1 MAPTPEQ
8 TASADGVAL
17 MGPDERRWQRLWV
30 GPQSAGVLNIYRVR
44 IGTKVVEAVPQTEA
58 MIIYVNP
65 EAEGADEWE
74 MPQGSGVRLMVLSP
88 QGMPRTGPPQG
99 RAARLARG

>member
-1 MAPTPEQ
+1 MME
-8 TASADGVAL
+8 
-17 MGPDERRWQRLWV
+17 PDERGWQCLWV
-30 GPQSAGVLNIYRVR
+30 GPKSAGVLNIYRVR

-74 MPQGSGVRLMVLSP
+74 TPPGSGVRLMVLSL
-88 QGMPRTGPPQG
+88 QRMSRTGVT
-99 RAARLARG
+99 ARGG

>member
-1 MAPTPEQ
+1 MAPTPGD
-8 TASADGVAL
+8 TAPADGVAL
-17 MGPDERRWQRLWV
+17 MGLDERRWQRLWV

-65 EAEGADEWE
+65 EEEGADDWE
-74 MPQGSGVRLMVLSP
+74 TQPSSGVRMQVFSP
-88 QGMPRTGPPQG
+88 QR
-99 RAARLARG
+99 